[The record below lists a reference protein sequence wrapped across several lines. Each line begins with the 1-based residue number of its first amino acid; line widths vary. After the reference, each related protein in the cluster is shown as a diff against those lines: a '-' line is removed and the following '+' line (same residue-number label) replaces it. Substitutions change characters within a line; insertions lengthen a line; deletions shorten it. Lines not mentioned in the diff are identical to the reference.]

1 MKAVVVFGLVLSLLV
16 PAPAA
21 AQVAADV
28 WRSFAEKIDVGTELN
43 VTLQDGTRFRAML
56 VGTRGDAVLLQ
67 PKTRIAVPVQAVAYG
82 TIVSMER
89 RKAGGAGAGKA
100 AAIGVASG
108 VGTFLGMLLIL
119 VATVGD

>member
-1 MKAVVVFGLVLSLLV
+1 MFGLMLSLLA
-16 PAPAA
+16 PRPAA
-21 AQVAADV
+21 AQVAEEV

-56 VGTRGDAVLLQ
+56 VGTRDDAVLLQ
-67 PKTRIAVPVQAVAYG
+67 PKTRIAVPVQAVAYSA
-82 TIVSMER
+82 IVSMER
-89 RKAGGAGAGKA
+89 RKAGGTGAGKA

>member
-1 MKAVVVFGLVLSLLV
+1 MKAVVTFGLMLSLLV
-16 PAPAA
+16 PGPAA

-56 VGTRGDAVLLQ
+56 VGTRDDAVLLQ
-67 PKTRIAVPVQAVAYG
+67 PKTRIAVPVQAVSYG
-82 TIVSMER
+82 VIASMER
-89 RKAGGAGAGKA
+89 RKAGAGAGKA